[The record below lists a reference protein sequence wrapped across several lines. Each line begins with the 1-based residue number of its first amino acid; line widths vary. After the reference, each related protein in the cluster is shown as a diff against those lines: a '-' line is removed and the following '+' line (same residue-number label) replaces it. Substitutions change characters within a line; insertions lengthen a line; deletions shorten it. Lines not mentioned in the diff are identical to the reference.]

1 MCFQPLTGA
10 QNSLLPITKH
20 DSSSPTPHLA
30 TLSLPELEPLIPD
43 LSTWLQGTN
52 WPICSSVQDLLLRHP
67 EIAVE
72 PVRTVLRG
80 DDKEWLKNCLERLVM
95 GMTRERQLMLKN
107 EIERVAKNPTA
118 DEIAG
123 DILKDLDGG
132 EEKDII
138 QKSG

>member
-1 MCFQPLTGA
+1 
-10 QNSLLPITKH
+10 
-20 DSSSPTPHLA
+20 
-30 TLSLPELEPLIPD
+30 
-43 LSTWLQGTN
+43 
-52 WPICSSVQDLLLRHP
+52 
-67 EIAVE
+67 
-72 PVRTVLRG
+72 
-80 DDKEWLKNCLERLVM
+80 M